1 MPLPITDNKIIAIS
15 NDGSC
20 SSSCLTL
27 LSGHGATI
35 VWNSTSATCTITC
48 GTLVIAKAGSLTIGS
63 SGEDN
68 TRRSSSSITLEIA
81 ESVVLQNE
89 GTISIS
95 GRTRISEGGTMVNNG
110 TISNSGT
117 IVNNKQGTIENQGII
132 SNSNTSDNF
141 GTIENGNSSNNT
153 NCGRLVNSGYI
164 NSNYLGGKI
173 TADHTNVVFNS
184 GYVR

>member
-27 LSGHGATI
+27 LSGHGAAI
-35 VWNSTSATCTITC
+35 VWNSTSATCTITN
-48 GTLVIAKAGSLTIGS
+48 GTLLIAKAGSLTIGS

-81 ESVVLQNE
+81 ESAVLQNE
-89 GTISIS
+89 
-95 GRTRISEGGTMVNNG
+95 G

-117 IVNNKQGTIENQGII
+117 IVNNKQGTIEKQRII
-132 SNSNTSDNF
+132 SNSNTIDNF

-173 TADHTNVVFNS
+173 TTDHTTVVFNS